1 MKRLI
6 VTALSTLVL
15 AATLAPA
22 GEAQVTTTV
31 NSSFPATA
39 EAVGMGVTPF
49 NLVFLAYQGF
59 FESEDIPMAGG
70 LISWY
75 RTGRI
80 TAEDLVQAAINMN
93 RLSADALN
101 DDRYIRAV
109 NNQLSSLANTSS
121 GT

>member
-6 VTALSTLVL
+6 VTVLSTLAL
-15 AATLAPA
+15 ITALAPP
-22 GEAQVTTTV
+22 GKAQVATV
-31 NSSFPATA
+31 NSSSPEAA
-39 EAVGMGVTPF
+39 EAAGMSVTPF

-59 FESEDIPMAGG
+59 LESEDIPTAGG
-70 LISWY
+70 LISQY

-93 RLSADALN
+93 RLPSDAIN
-101 DDRYIRAV
+101 DNRYIRAV
-109 NNQLSSLANTSS
+109 DNQLSSLANTSS

>member
-6 VTALSTLVL
+6 ITALSTLVL
-15 AATLAPA
+15 AATLAPT
-22 GEAQVTTTV
+22 GEAQVTTV

-39 EAVGMGVTPF
+39 EAAGMGVTPF